1 MKRRDFIKGTLAA
14 GGAVAA
20 QAFDAPR
27 VSAQAR
33 ADLLLDVAENG
44 PNSLDFHVVGANR
57 PVYGVV
63 WNVYDRLITFGVTK
77 DANGNDYYDPRNL
90 QPELAE
96 EWDLRDT
103 SVTLKLRKDVTFA
116 DGTPL
121 TAKDVKWSFDRCIA
135 VGGYPKS
142 AVAPASLV
150 DREQFVVVDDHTF
163 RVDFIQHDKLTMPY
177 LGVPLFGIYH
187 SELVKKHATPEDP
200 WGLEWTKFN
209 TAGTGAFH
217 IEKWTPGQELI
228 YARNDVWKCGLLPKL
243 RRIVNRV
250 VPSAGIRRALIER
263 GDFDIYL
270 DVPAKDAAEMADIK
284 HLKIVGSLMENSV
297 QHISMNVKMKPFD
310 NLKVRRAVAYAIP
323 YEAIMKAAMY
333 GRARPLFGGPD
344 RVTTPEWPQPHRYV
358 TDVAK
363 AKQLLAE
370 AGYPD
375 GSRPR
380 CRSILAMRPSTS
392 RSACFCARGSLRSAS
407 RRRSIRWRAPIGAR
421 FSRRSFCRYRT
432 RCSGAGSTILISSLK
447 SSTAQR
453 PTRSITPWR
462 TTMRKW
468 TRRST
473 PPITRPIP
481 KSTTATSCDSFNWRS
496 MMYQRS
502 PCSSRSSTW
511 RCSPMSM
518 ATATCFTGSSIT
530 GTWRRRELGHSGRPP
545 LPSPACGGGKGGG

>member
-14 GGAVAA
+14 GSAA
-20 QAFDAPR
+20 AAHAFNAR
-27 VSAQAR
+27 RASAQAR

-96 EWDLRDT
+96 EWDLRDM

-163 RVDFIQHDKLTMPY
+163 RVDFIKHDKLTMPY

-209 TAGTGAFH
+209 TAGTGAYRV
-217 IEKWTPGQELI
+217 EKWTPGQELI
-228 YARNDVWKCGLLPKL
+228 YVRNDAWNCGPPPKL

-270 DVPAKDAAEMADIK
+270 DVPAKDAAEMVDIK

-310 NLKVRRAVAYAIP
+310 SLKVRQAVAYAIP

-370 AGYPD
+370 AGYPNGFETTLSFD
-375 GSRPR
+375 LGNAAVNEPLCVLLREG
-380 CRSILAMRPSTS
+380 LAQIGIKATLNPL
-392 RSACFCARGSLRSAS
+392 AGAN
-407 RRRSIRWRAPIGAR
+407 WRAVFTKKLLPLQNQMFGGWFNYPDFFFEVVYSGTTNTIYNTMAYDNAEMDKAIETAHYTTDPKVYDSNVVQFIQRAFDDVPTIPLFQPFLNVAMQPNVQGY
-421 FSRRSFCRYRT
+421 RYLFHRQLDY
-432 RCSGAGSTILISSLK
+432 RH
-447 SSTAQR
+447 
-453 PTRSITPWR
+453 IT
-462 TTMRKW
+462 K
-468 TRRST
+468 
-473 PPITRPIP
+473 
-481 KSTTATSCDSFNWRS
+481 A
-496 MMYQRS
+496 
-502 PCSSRSSTW
+502 
-511 RCSPMSM
+511 
-518 ATATCFTGSSIT
+518 
-530 GTWRRRELGHSGRPP
+530 
-545 LPSPACGGGKGGG
+545 